1 MAGIIFFAGGF
12 KGLMKKRWFIVLL
25 CVTVLI
31 PVMAPVLSL
40 AAPTEKTMTVVAQV
54 TVDGVPADVKVTVT
68 YDMPDEVILEGETDL
83 IYKQNGKSNYKLVA
97 EKGYYNSS
105 YAEKNAAFVD
115 RLVGDYLGSSTKAG
129 IVNGAEMFSDSAS
142 KTLLLGKTTDSA
154 STQALSMIS
163 KNQWIITEISGK
175 LVVTGWYDTASM
187 EAAKFLYSEIEG
199 KTDVT
204 LKLPIIGTVNYA
216 HASAP
221 DFTAGT
227 FLNGYDSEQ
236 GAVLLRYNNITE
248 ANFNAYKQT
257 LVEDGWT
264 LYQENALQGVSKQS
278 KFATYVKGDDVVNV
292 QYLPQDITNTSSIG
306 ASTTCAANRIAG
318 DEIRIILEK
327 TDTLFQN
334 ETGTFDLSHVGGV
347 AQTPALHVVNLNKS
361 AADGNDVGACMIY
374 TLADGSFLVWDGGDE
389 MDGEQVMKALRHL
402 NKRDDGI
409 VIAAWVLT
417 HAHGDHVGAY
427 GAIASGEY
435 AEELTVEAVVFN
447 RPSKSYNFS
456 GNHSLHNAASRVETL
471 LENFKGDT
479 RFIIPHLGQE
489 MQIRNLN
496 LVNLYV
502 GEEDQFPIIYN
513 NDNTASLICSVTY
526 DGIDQNVVMLADST
540 NEAVKNVVY
549 PLFVKELDCDIL
561 MASHH
566 GLYSMA
572 EDIYPTFIANTG
584 KKEEVV
590 IWNTSIESIKN
601 NNYSYYVG
609 NGTYTPAQGAANCY
623 IGPNK
628 SADDLNRL
636 YTSLNKP
643 LRDCA
648 KEDIFAD
655 TYMTTLN
662 FPYAVGDSIRTYIGD
677 YESDYFD
684 AEDVKVA
691 YLPAFRFQNTFD
703 TNSAKYLEVLKG
715 YNADVLVI
723 SQLAQKCTMYENI
736 DYINGLKMDYPYYYW
751 ASAWTVQDGAD
762 LTSGDGTAG
771 TLILSRYPILEA
783 ETIYL
788 TEPAGGTVYKT
799 SAEGGYT
806 EGRSAAHLVLNVDG
820 LTLDLYASHFDT
832 SAAALF
838 KTAFATEE
846 YKPVGD
852 YWMIVSNGNVL
863 AASAAD
869 LDTAL
874 GVTGS
879 VDAGLNSGNYEVYL
893 SSGSVVSK
901 ATVDTAWAGTSGY
914 TGNKNMGNGFIIE
927 AQLSRK
933 VLAEAITPEP
943 FTAPVS
949 VGTWWCNYKAN
960 NIYKAQVLD
969 WLLENRHEIVA
980 LTHVT
985 EDVQSEEGAK
995 AFAEM
1000 AGYDYYA
1007 YVTSWTRGGGAKVG
1021 HLLLSKYPIE
1031 SKDVITLRADGGS
1044 SEGRAYLHAVVDM
1057 TADGFGKVDVYVGE
1071 NDYTGKDLEAQRA
1084 ILEQNV
1090 QANAESGREF
1100 IICGFDEGHIGDTYA
1115 GKSVRT
1121 YHSGNTTDGFQC
1133 IITSAG
1139 IPMSGRMTYGTQAYP
1154 VDGLSQIPIAL
1165 ANISNYV
1172 KVDLVQGVEY
1182 TLTVNGTTGSGKFEA
1197 GQKVSLS
1204 FDDRATG
1211 KQFLGW
1217 TVNSGNVTIE
1227 DLSKATI
1234 EFKMPAENVEITAN
1248 YNDVP
1253 VEGKM
1258 PSGEKLNLK
1267 VLSIPAFRFGN
1278 AYNATYA
1285 DQINEALLSY
1295 GADII
1300 GIPQVDN
1307 SINSYNKTN
1316 VPGQIAEALK
1326 SEYPYS
1332 YYAPI
1337 WQNEEAGNMATGEG
1351 TVGHMILSK
1360 YKILESEAI
1369 LADPSKNG
1377 YSSGETRGAA
1387 RVLIELD
1394 ANTTV
1399 EVYVVYNGSASEWEN
1414 YNSSKDTS
1422 WAGDYWMVLGGHKTN
1437 ATTIAG
1443 YYGQTSGNASVN
1455 GGDSSRPIL
1464 SSIGLTPSN
1473 WGYNSK
1479 INGIT
1484 GLANPAEAHWT
1495 DIEVALLDSYGV
1507 NYGTYINNEE
1517 YGFFKENA
1525 TVTMTAPAKIGY
1537 AFKEWILPEGL
1548 ELTQG
1553 NVESNTIKFVM
1564 PDEFLYFEAVYEQA
1578 PVANVIFN
1586 GNGGTGNMLNVLANK
1601 NNPFELPT
1609 CEFTAPF
1616 GMQFKGWALSANGD
1630 VITTATITL
1639 SGDVE
1644 LFAVWE
1650 KIPNFLTLT
1659 TVSTFRFGSW
1669 PSDDKFTNNK
1679 DALLAEL
1686 KTYDTDVLALMQ
1698 VNGGNTSYSATNQY
1712 QAIKDGLADIYPY
1725 AYFAPVWSTPA
1736 EGVTA
1741 DATTGN
1747 GYIGNMILS
1756 KYPFVST
1763 EHIYLG
1769 GDKEL
1774 AGTGTGGEGRGVAHV
1789 VINVNGV
1796 NVDLFGTHLRNQVDW
1811 GVAGLKSGIANA
1823 NDAWIA
1829 MGSIYGGYDISSVL
1843 GETVKNVFSSQYD
1856 FVGSSAVSFFGSA
1869 SDADLA
1875 AIVANCSTAYTVGVQ
1890 LPTAYQVTFNG
1901 NGGTGT
1907 MSATTSTGSFKLP
1920 ECTILPPSGK
1930 TFKGWATSANGEVLT
1945 SLKITENTELFAIW
1959 EDYNYPVIEAPAA
1972 GDATNKITM
1981 IQWWGVG
1988 RADNPAANAAAY
2000 LAQSAYHP
2008 DVVALQHAQNMD
2020 ATAAAE
2026 FAASAGYTYHVYAV
2040 ADSRIPVAHILMSKY
2055 PIQLV
2060 DTFIL
2065 TDESGTAEAR
2075 SFLYATV
2082 NVDGTYV
2089 DVVVGENMGGTSNG
2103 PAKQNA
2109 LYLEPWVYDLA
2120 KTREN
2125 PLIIAGY
2132 KFSNADDT
2140 SFAAPTFTRVTGGS
2154 GTIIYGSGITA
2165 NNPAVWQPED
2175 VDTALGKNNDPGYV
2189 ELTIKDLDPAPK
2201 TYTVTFNANGGTG
2214 SMSPATG
2221 VSGAYTLPVN
2231 GFTAPTGM
2239 QFKGWGLSANATA
2252 VISTLDVNGDVEL
2265 FAIWEGISQKI
2276 TAVEWWCNFGTDATK
2291 KATIANYLKTQNY
2304 DLVVLTHLNPAV
2316 AGDDTL
2322 AAALATEFGYSEFAY
2337 VVEKKNDTQA
2347 ASSVHMLLS
2356 KYPLK
2361 NKAQLTSFTS
2371 SDGYDRVFGMATV
2384 TINGTDTDVFYGF
2397 FSGAATADQRTQVSN
2412 AIQAANTTANFVYM
2426 GGQFTNGA
2434 TSFAGKTITL
2444 IRPSSDT
2451 AIAATTGLAMTNQK
2465 SIAQTTVD
2473 PSFGGAISELCYAEL
2488 SIPYTKRATISFN
2501 ANGGT
2506 GSMSSVS
2513 VPAGTT
2519 QALPQ
2524 CGFTAPAN
2532 KQFKGW
2538 SLTANGAILS
2548 GNQTVQADVTLFA
2561 IWEDIPN
2568 SFTVASLSTFAFG
2581 GSTNVSTKIE
2591 SIKTGLL
2598 AFNADVITLQQIHR
2612 GPNKKT
2618 TEDQYTLIKD
2628 AMAAEYPYAYFAPVW
2643 DTYVGDGQTA
2653 DIATGEGCMGHMILS
2668 KFPIVSGEGVY
2679 MSTDSDTTAEKR
2691 GAGHVVLNVRGTM
2704 VDVYFSQ
2711 MKDFSNWSASA
2722 LQTSIANAN
2731 DAWIFTGSIYGG
2743 SDVAGAV
2750 SQTVKKAFNSRYD
2763 IIGSAAVSFTNT
2775 VTNSEFNTTSGIV
2788 NPDAVCIAT
2797 VTVPQPYTVTFDG
2810 DGATGT
2816 MAAVAAYG
2824 NYKLPANGFNVPK
2837 GKTFKGW
2844 SLTKGGA
2851 VVDTIDVTADT
2862 KVYAVWESTS
2872 LKVAVLPT
2880 FRFQGTYNTNK
2891 TDILANLKAQN
2902 ADVFVFTNVDFDK
2915 TVGYNTGIDLVA
2927 TMKAD
2932 LPEYPYSYFAP
2943 VWDKANTDTSA
2954 ENIGFMGHLI
2964 LSKYPIVETEVIL
2977 QNSDARTNAKTTE
2990 DRGVLRAMLNVNGMT
3005 VDVFGCQVADK
3016 TQGWVTSETNKGLAD
3031 IIKASKADTWIVAG
3045 NMYFASQGL
3054 SDIKTAVGDNNIVAA
3069 CPDRYSFE
3077 GGNLWSQTNVIAK
3090 GGMTFTGGYYDYTI
3104 GTSPAYT
3111 NPDHGY
3117 MINPIYG
3124 GVVTLP

>member
-715 YNADVLVI
+715 YNAEVLVI
-723 SQLAQKCTMYENI
+723 SQLAQKCTMYESI
-736 DYINGLKMDYPYYYW
+736 DYINGLKMDYPYSYW
-751 ASAWTVQDGAD
+751 ASAWTVQEGAD

-820 LTLDLYASHFDT
+820 LTLDLYAAHFGEN
-832 SAAALF
+832 AAALF
-838 KTAFATEE
+838 KTAFASDE

-852 YWMIVSNGNVL
+852 YWMIVSNGNKL

-879 VDAGLNSGNYEVYL
+879 VDANLDGGDSTKDYEVYL
-893 SSGSVVSK
+893 SSGSVVAK

-914 TGNKNMGNGFIIE
+914 TGNKNMGNGYIIE

-995 AFAEM
+995 AFAQM

-1007 YVTSWTRGGGAKVG
+1007 YVTSWTRGGGSKVG

-1197 GQKVSLS
+1197 GQKVSLN
-1204 FDDRATG
+1204 FNDRATG
-1211 KQFLGW
+1211 KEFLGW

-1414 YNSSKDTS
+1414 YNSSKNTS

-1473 WGYNSK
+1473 WGYDSK

-1564 PDEFLYFEAVYEQA
+1564 PDVFLYFEAVYEQA

-1630 VITTATITL
+1630 VITTETITL

-1712 QAIKDGLADIYPY
+1712 QAIKDGLADVYPY

-1741 DATTGN
+1741 DATTGE

-1769 GDKEL
+1769 GDNEL

-1796 NVDLFGTHLRNQVDW
+1796 NVDLFGTHLRNAVDW

-1829 MGSIYGGYDISSVL
+1829 MGSIYGSYNISNVL
-1843 GETVKNVFSSQYD
+1843 GETVKSVFSAQYD

-2201 TYTVTFNANGGTG
+2201 TYTVT
-2214 SMSPATG
+2214 
-2221 VSGAYTLPVN
+2221 
-2231 GFTAPTGM
+2231 
-2239 QFKGWGLSANATA
+2239 
-2252 VISTLDVNGDVEL
+2252 
-2265 FAIWEGISQKI
+2265 
-2276 TAVEWWCNFGTDATK
+2276 
-2291 KATIANYLKTQNY
+2291 
-2304 DLVVLTHLNPAV
+2304 
-2316 AGDDTL
+2316 
-2322 AAALATEFGYSEFAY
+2322 
-2337 VVEKKNDTQA
+2337 
-2347 ASSVHMLLS
+2347 
-2356 KYPLK
+2356 
-2361 NKAQLTSFTS
+2361 
-2371 SDGYDRVFGMATV
+2371 
-2384 TINGTDTDVFYGF
+2384 
-2397 FSGAATADQRTQVSN
+2397 
-2412 AIQAANTTANFVYM
+2412 
-2426 GGQFTNGA
+2426 
-2434 TSFAGKTITL
+2434 
-2444 IRPSSDT
+2444 
-2451 AIAATTGLAMTNQK
+2451 
-2465 SIAQTTVD
+2465 
-2473 PSFGGAISELCYAEL
+2473 
-2488 SIPYTKRATISFN
+2488 FN

-3104 GTSPAYT
+3104 GTSSAYT